1 LSSNNN
7 LIARELLIQ
16 NRLGLHARAA
26 ARLVELARRFHSEMA
41 VEKDGQSVD
50 AKSVVALLSLEC
62 PIGTKVVVKAWG
74 DDADQ
79 AVAAVAVL
87 IENRF
92 GEE

>member
-1 LSSNNN
+1 MSSNNN
-7 LIARELLIQ
+7 LCTRELTIQ

-26 ARLVELARRFHSEMA
+26 ARLVELSRRFEAEMT
-41 VEKDGQSVD
+41 VEKDGQSAD
-50 AKSVVALLSLEC
+50 AKSVVGLLSLEC
-62 PIGTKVVVKAWG
+62 PIGTKVWIKAWG

-79 AVAAVAVL
+79 AVAAVAAL